1 MNRKLLLNALL
12 FQTGWFACVF
22 AARQPWLLAVAA
34 LALLAHFRWVGRW
47 AAEGRLVASVLIAGS
62 ALDSFLLQLG
72 VFDFGAER
80 LLVPLWLAL
89 LWALLAT
96 TLNHCLAWTARP
108 WNPSGVRA
116 TTPSPATTTPGSG
129 LRPFTRSIAAS
140 W

>member
-72 VFDFGAER
+72 VFDFGSQR

-108 WNPSGVRA
+108 
-116 TTPSPATTTPGSG
+116 
-129 LRPFTRSIAAS
+129 
-140 W
+140 